1 VVDAC
6 IGSPAV
12 LSVSNPQTNGVTYKW
27 YTTATGGTAVGTG
40 ATFTTPAVTTT
51 TTYYVEAS
59 TASCVSTGRTAVKV
73 NASPIPTAPTAVSGA
88 EGPLCSGTSITL
100 SVTNPDAALTYSWY
114 TAATGGTSIAQGVTF
129 TTPALTTTTTYYVE
143 SSNATGCTSTS
154 RTSVVVTV
162 LGKLDAPVVTVKE
175 NKATEITFQWN
186 PIPGAT
192 AYEVS
197 LDNGVTW
204 VAPTGGATG
213 TTYLVAGLKPDQ
225 SVTIRVRAKGQ
236 LDCQLSDATSLT
248 AKSDNPLGNTIF
260 VPNTFTPNND
270 GKNDILYV
278 YGNTI
283 AKMKLRVYNQW
294 GQFIYESL
302 SIQNG
307 WDGTYKGDMQPN
319 GVYVYFLE
327 AEFNDGTKTTKKGTI
342 TLLR

>member
-1 VVDAC
+1 V
-6 IGSPAV
+6 
-12 LSVSNPQTNGVTYKW
+12 
-27 YTTATGGTAVGTG
+27 
-40 ATFTTPAVTTT
+40 
-51 TTYYVEAS
+51 
-59 TASCVSTGRTAVKV
+59 
-73 NASPIPTAPTAVSGA
+73 
-88 EGPLCSGTSITL
+88 
-100 SVTNPDAALTYSWY
+100 
-114 TAATGGTSIAQGVTF
+114 
-129 TTPALTTTTTYYVE
+129 
-143 SSNATGCTSTS
+143 
-154 RTSVVVTV
+154 
-162 LGKLDAPVVTVKE
+162 
-175 NKATEITFQWN
+175 
-186 PIPGAT
+186 
-192 AYEVS
+192 
-197 LDNGVTW
+197 
-204 VAPTGGATG
+204 TG

-302 SIQNG
+302 NIQNG
-307 WDGTYKGDMQPN
+307 WDGTYKGDIQPN